1 MLTMKQEQF
10 AAAIVEGKTHADAYR
25 QAYDASGMKD
35 GTVWS
40 EAARLM
46 RRPHVTARVEELK
59 SEAEAVRQG
68 LLLSREEAILAR
80 LEHEALTAKTD
91 AARIRAL
98 ELLGRHAGLF
108 VERVEVEQVERSV
121 EVIERDI
128 RQRLHRLGLAK
139 EE

>member
-1 MLTMKQEQF
+1 LN
-10 AAAIVEGKTHADAYR
+10 A
-25 QAYDASGMKD
+25 
-35 GTVWS
+35 
-40 EAARLM
+40 
-46 RRPHVTARVEELK
+46 
-59 SEAEAVRQG
+59 EAEAVRQG

-91 AARIRAL
+91 SARIRAL
-98 ELLGRHAGLF
+98 ELLGRQAGLF

-128 RQRLHRLGLAK
+128 RQRLLRLGLVN